1 MKKKTGR
8 GFRIILIFIA
18 AVLTFSF
25 AAGEE
30 ANIERIMQEITLQKA
45 NSRKDPYTLMYRI
58 KVTEPGRISVLLRK
72 PEGTI
77 HLKRNEALFRIMIG
91 DQRSYDAEK
100 MTVNQKYVKKS
111 AKFVHERGLVDYTV
125 DNFELG
131 NTNGEYIVYISSF
144 YDRNAYKSTLI
155 IRYPVTKAADAKP
168 GMMKMMLKPVEIK
181 SFSE

>member
-1 MKKKTGR
+1 MKKKPGR
-8 GFRIILIFIA
+8 SWKITLMILLS
-18 AVLTFSF
+18 VLTVSF

-30 ANIERIMQEITLQKA
+30 QNVERFMQDITLQKA
-45 NSRKDPYTLMYRI
+45 NSRKDPYTLMYKI
-58 KVTEPGRISVLLRK
+58 KLTEPGMISVLLRK

-91 DQRSYDAEK
+91 DNKSYDPEK
-100 MTVNQKYVKKS
+100 MTVNKKHIKKS
-111 AKFVHERGLVDYTV
+111 DKFVHERGIVDYAV

-144 YDRNAYKSTLI
+144 YDRNDYKATLI
-155 IRYPVTKAADAKP
+155 IRYPVKKTTEAKP
-168 GMMKMMLKPVEIK
+168 VKMKLMLKPVEIK